1 MSIIHY
7 TFCAEVCITFF
18 HRLSIFHAHFVWES
32 GIFLSV
38 CDDFAS
44 QRDYVTRGNVTVTK
58 PCHGTKIISAPVF
71 YFRDEEGEEIPS
83 CNFTDRPLFIILLK
97 NCLYGGGYNYNFLM
111 SSINGG
117 VQRAQSRIC
126 L

>member
-1 MSIIHY
+1 MGKWN
-7 TFCAEVCITFF
+7 
-18 HRLSIFHAHFVWES
+18 IF
-32 GIFLSV
+32 ICV